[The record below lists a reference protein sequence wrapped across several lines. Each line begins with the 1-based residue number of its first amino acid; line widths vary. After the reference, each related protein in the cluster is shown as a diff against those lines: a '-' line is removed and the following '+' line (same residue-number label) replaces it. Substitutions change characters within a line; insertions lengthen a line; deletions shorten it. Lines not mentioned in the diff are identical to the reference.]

1 MNLDFKPVTI
11 ESADGYKLHCQ
22 YWQASQPEALVILQ
36 HGVVSHSGWLAK
48 VCLGLQCHGISCLAV
63 DRRGAG
69 QNQQDKGDA
78 PSGAALFDDIDAALE
93 WCRSA
98 DLPIHACGFCWGAN
112 YWVNYLAQRELDCRS
127 VALIAPSLFPSA
139 LITDQD
145 FNVGDSATADQV
157 PLIPIEC
164 FTDGPDFC
172 DLIEPDPLRLRL
184 VSTRLNRIMS
194 EFSQAVWMKLLR
206 LKAPLF
212 VALATNDEVVD
223 NEATAKVVKRFNNAP
238 TKLVLLSGK
247 HGIQFDACDD
257 LVEHLSD
264 WIKKHAM

>member
-1 MNLDFKPVTI
+1 MIANFQPLTI
-11 ESADGYKLHCQ
+11 ESADGYELHCQ
-22 YWQASQPEALVILQ
+22 YWQASQPVALVILQ
-36 HGVVSHSGWLAK
+36 HGVVSHSGWLEK
-48 VCLGLQCHGISCLAV
+48 VCQGLQRHGISCLAA

-69 QNQQDKGDA
+69 QNSHSKGDA
-78 PSGAALFDDIDAALE
+78 PSASALFDDIDAVLL
-93 WCRSA
+93 WCRSTG
-98 DLPIHACGFCWGAN
+98 LPIHACGFCWGAN
-112 YWVNYLAQRELDCRS
+112 YWVNYLSRRDLSLSS

-139 LITDQD
+139 LITEKN
-145 FNVGDSATADQV
+145 FEIGDSAVADQI

-223 NEATAKVVKRFNNAP
+223 NEATTKVVKRFNNAP
-238 TKLVLLSGK
+238 SKLVRLSGK